1 MLKKLSILVFLMVV
15 LAASP
20 LFAQNSSTHSVTVTL
35 QDATNDEPV
44 GFATVSVTLK
54 GSDTPAKYTITNE
67 KGSATLDGLKNGT
80 YTFAAELMGYK
91 KYTQEI
97 TVKDGNVAIGTV
109 KMDVDQETLDA
120 ANVSAIGNPVIIK
133 KDTIEYT
140 AAAFKTTENDVLED
154 LLKKLPGVEVDN
166 GTVTVNGQTV
176 TRVYI
181 DGKTFFMDDP
191 QLATKNIPAKIIN
204 KVKVVQK
211 KSEQAE
217 FTGID
222 DGQEETVLDLSVQ
235 PGMMNG
241 LMGNLQAGL
250 GHDLPKPEDKTAYN
264 DDYRFNSQ
272 LFLGNFTGDTQI
284 SIIGNANNANNR
296 GFGDRMG
303 GMMGGGGGMMG
314 GMGGGGGITTSY
326 MAGVNLGS
334 NFFDDRM
341 ELTGDY
347 MFSGSNNV
355 GNTDQYNETVVRG
368 ADYRQASNSNTSSTR
383 NSYDNR
389 VGLRIEH
396 EFSKSANIIFEPQI
410 SYGWGDNSSLQ
421 LSNTS
426 HLFSDGTS
434 MLTNDGFSSNI
445 GNSKNLNASGMF
457 MYRQRLGLPGRTLT
471 SRINFSF
478 SNTDTDGFVQS
489 LNNIYRNLPD
499 GTAANES
506 LITNQRTEQGN
517 KNTSIN
523 ANVTYTEPMGNF
535 FYIEANYQ
543 YSYRRQNSTKN
554 AFNSGAVDI
563 FDVNHIIYNPVG
575 EVFDIDYSNNIVNE
589 SSDHNIGANMLY
601 QNDKLRAQIG
611 ATLRPQTTHNV
622 TDRADFKVDTTFT
635 VVNWS
640 PNAMIMWDA
649 NDYLNLRFFYR
660 GNSSQPS
667 VSQLMPVPDN
677 SNPMSVSLGN
687 PSLAPYFSH
696 NVNGEFRYTNRQKFA
711 SMNLRFNA
719 GVTQNPIVNATWFD
733 TNNVRYSMPF
743 NGKNT
748 SNGSLNFTANFPIF
762 VQNLTLSTTTSVNG
776 NQSFSYQ
783 GGNQIDVSK
792 YYKDGN
798 KSNFDYPLFLADYS
812 DISNSKDFIVG
823 KTQTLGGSERLN
835 LQFRTDDIEIRVGG
849 STNVSKSWIS
859 TDNSSTPYTWRNA
872 VNASFTWTW
881 DITGMSLRT
890 DANYNWYTNYTTDV
904 EPECIINAEITKM
917 IFKQRA
923 TIALRGSDLL
933 AQSKSF
939 SYSVDADGNIREST
953 SNILGRYIIFSFTYR
968 FGTFGGGR
976 GRGGHGGGMP
986 MGGGM
991 PPMGGGRGGRF

>member
-1 MLKKLSILVFLMVV
+1 MFKKLLFIVTLMTA
-15 LAASP
+15 LLSFNA
-20 LFAQNSSTHSVTVTL
+20 FAQSGSSTHSVSVTL
-35 QDATNDEPV
+35 LDATNDDPV
-44 GFATVSVTLK
+44 SFATVSVTLK

-67 KGSATLDGLKNGT
+67 KGVASLDGLKNGT
-80 YTFAAELMGYK
+80 YTFAAELMGYQ
-91 KYTQEI
+91 KYTKEI
-97 TVKDGNVAIGTV
+97 TIKDGNIALGTV

-120 ANVSAIGNPVIIK
+120 ANVSAIGNPVVIK

-235 PGMMNG
+235 QGMMNG

-272 LFLGNFTGDTQI
+272 LFLGNFTGSNQI

-303 GMMGGGGGMMG
+303 GMMGGGGF
-314 GMGGGGGITTSY
+314 GGGGGITTSY
-326 MAGVNLGS
+326 MAGVNLGK

-341 ELTGDY
+341 ETTADY
-347 MFSGSNNV
+347 MFSGSNNESSSD
-355 GNTDQYNETVVRG
+355 TYNESVIKG
-368 ADYRQASNSNTSSTR
+368 ADYRLAQNSNSVSNR

-410 SYGWGDNSSLQ
+410 SYGWGDNSSMQ
-421 LSNTS
+421 LTNTS
-426 HLFSDGTS
+426 HLYNTGSS
-434 MLTNDGFSSNI
+434 ILTNDGFSSNS
-445 GNSKNLNASGMF
+445 GQSKNMNASGML

-471 SRINFSF
+471 STVRFNY
-478 SNTDTDGFVQS
+478 SNTDNDGFVQS
-489 LNNIYRNLPD
+489 LTNNYGLKN
-499 GTAANES
+499 S
-506 LITNQRTEQGN
+506 QSITNQRTEQMN
-517 KNTSIN
+517 HNSSVN

-543 YSYRRQNSTKN
+543 YQWNKQVSEKN

-563 FDVNHIIYNPVG
+563 FDATHLNYNPIG
-575 EVFDIDYSNNIVNE
+575 EVFDEDYSNNIINE
-589 SSDHNIGANMLY
+589 SKTHNIGANMLY
-601 QNDKLRAQIG
+601 QSDKLRAQVG
-611 ATLRPQTTHNV
+611 ATLRPQTTHNR
-622 TDRADFKVDTTFT
+622 TDRASYKIDTTFT
-635 VVNWS
+635 VINWS
-640 PNAMIMWDA
+640 PNAMVMWEA

-677 SNPMSVSLGN
+677 SNPMNISLGN

-696 NVNGEFRYTNRQKFA
+696 NVNGEFRYTNRQKF
-711 SMNLRFNA
+711 SSLNVRFNA
-719 GVTQNPIVNATWFD
+719 GMVQNPIVNANWVG
-733 TNNVRYSMPF
+733 TNNVRFSMPF
-743 NGKNT
+743 NGHNS
-748 SNGSLNFTANFPIF
+748 SNANMNVTANFPIF
-762 VQNLTLSTTTSVNG
+762 VQNLTLSTTTSVSG
-776 NQSFSYQ
+776 NQSYSYQ
-783 GGNQIDVSK
+783 GGNSIDVSK

-798 KSNFDYPLFLADYS
+798 MSDFNYALFLSDYS
-812 DISNSKDFIVG
+812 DINNSKDFLVG
-823 KTQTLGGSERLN
+823 KTQTMNASERLN

-859 TDNSSTPYTWRNA
+859 TNAVETPYTWRNA

-881 DITGMSLRT
+881 DLTGMSVRT
-890 DANYNWYTNYTTDV
+890 DANYNWYNNYSTDV
-904 EPECIINAEITKM
+904 KPETIINAEITKM
-917 IFKQRA
+917 VFKQRA
-923 TIALRGSDLL
+923 TIAVRGSDLL

-953 SNILGRYIIFSFTYR
+953 SQILGRYIIFSFTYR
-968 FGTFGGGR
+968 FGTFGGRGGR
-976 GRGGHGGGMP
+976 GGRGGGHGGGHGGGMP
-986 MGGGM
+986 MGGG
-991 PPMGGGRGGRF
+991 RW

>member
-1 MLKKLSILVFLMVV
+1 MFKRFSFIVILMAI

-20 LFAQNSSTHSVTVTL
+20 LFAQSSSTHSVSVTL
-35 QDATNDEPV
+35 LDATNDEPV

-54 GSDTPAKYTITNE
+54 GSETPAKYTITNE

-91 KYTQEI
+91 KYTKEI
-97 TVKDGNVAIGTV
+97 TIKDGNVAIGSV
-109 KMDVDQETLDA
+109 KMAVDQETLDA
-120 ANVSAIGNPVIIK
+120 ANVSAIGNPVVIK

-140 AAAFKTTENDVLED
+140 AGAFKTTENDVLED
-154 LLKKLPGVEVDN
+154 LLKKLPGVEVNN
-166 GTVTVNGQTV
+166 GTVTVNGQNV

-264 DDYRFNSQ
+264 DDLRFNTQ

-284 SIIGNANNANNR
+284 SIIANGNNANNR

-303 GMMGGGGGMMG
+303 GMMGGGG
-314 GMGGGGGITTSY
+314 MGGGGGITTSY
-326 MAGVNLGS
+326 MAGANLGS

-341 ELTGDY
+341 EATGNY

-355 GNTDQYNETVVRG
+355 GNTDQYNETVIRG
-368 ADYRQASNSNTSSTR
+368 ADYRQASTTNTSSSR

-434 MLTNDGFSSNI
+434 QFTNDGFNSNT
-445 GNSKNLNASGMF
+445 GQSKNFSASGMF

-471 SRINFSF
+471 SRINFNF
-478 SNTDTDGFVQS
+478 SNTDNDGFVQT
-489 LNNIYRNLPD
+489 LNNVHTTLPD
-499 GTAANES
+499 GSRTVNSA
-506 LITNQRTEQGN
+506 ITNQRTVQEN
-517 KNTSIN
+517 KNSSIN
-523 ANVTYTEPMGNF
+523 ANVTYTEPMGNY
-535 FYIEANYQ
+535 FYIEGNYQ
-543 YSYRRQNSTKN
+543 FQYNRQNSNKD

-563 FDVNHIIYNPVG
+563 FDVAHLNYNTVG
-575 EVFDIDYSNNIVNE
+575 ETFDESYSNNIINE
-589 SSDHNIGANMLY
+589 STTHNIGANMLY
-601 QNDKLRAQIG
+601 QSNKLRAQIG

-622 TDRADFKVDTTFT
+622 TDRAAYKIDTTFT
-635 VVNWS
+635 VINWS
-640 PNAMIMWDA
+640 PNAMLMWDA
-649 NDYLNLRFFYR
+649 NDYLNLRFNYR

-667 VSQLMPVPDN
+667 ISQLMPVPDN
-677 SNPMSVSLGN
+677 TNAMSQSLGN

-696 NVNGEFRYTNRQKFA
+696 NVNGDFRFQNRQKFS
-711 SMNLRFNA
+711 SMNLRFGA

-733 TNNVRYSMPF
+733 TDNVRYSMPF
-743 NGKNT
+743 NGHNS
-748 SNGSLNFTANFPIF
+748 SNANLNFTSNFPIF
-762 VQNLTLSTTTSVNG
+762 VQNLTLSTTTSVSG
-776 NQSFSYQ
+776 NQSYSYQ
-783 GGNQIDVSK
+783 GGNQIDVRK

-798 KSNFDYPLFLADYS
+798 KSEFDYALFLSDYS
-812 DISNSKDFIVG
+812 DIEHSKDFIVG
-823 KTQTLGGSERLN
+823 KTQTMNASERLN

-859 TDNSSTPYTWRNA
+859 TNAVETPYTWRNA

-968 FGTFGGGR
+968 FGSFGGGR
-976 GRGGHGGGMP
+976 GRGGHGGHGRGMGGGMPMGMP

-991 PPMGGGRGGRF
+991 GRF

>member
-1 MLKKLSILVFLMVV
+1 MAKKFTFLVFLMAFLTAFPV
-15 LAASP
+15 
-20 LFAQNSSTHSVTVTL
+20 FAQNSSSHSVSVTL
-35 QDATNDEPV
+35 LDATNDEPV

-54 GSDTPAKYTITNE
+54 GTDTPAKYTITNE
-67 KGSATLDGLKNGT
+67 KGAATLTGLKNGT
-80 YTFAAELMGYK
+80 YTFAAELMGYQ
-91 KYTQEI
+91 KYTKEI
-97 TVKDGNVAIGTV
+97 TIKDGNVAIGTV
-109 KMDVDQETLDA
+109 KMDVDRETLDA

-154 LLKKLPGVEVDN
+154 LLKKLPGVEVND
-166 GTVTVNGQTV
+166 GAVTVNGQTV

-235 PGMMNG
+235 QGMMNG
-241 LMGNLQAGL
+241 MMGNLQAGL
-250 GHDLPKPEDKTAYN
+250 GHDLPAAGDKTAYN

-284 SIIGNANNANNR
+284 SIIANGNNANNR

-303 GMMGGGGGMMG
+303 GMMGGGGGRG
-314 GMGGGGGITTSY
+314 GAGGGLTTSY
-326 MAGVNLGS
+326 MGGVNLGS

-341 ELTGDY
+341 ELTGSY
-347 MFSGSNNV
+347 MFSGSNTES
-355 GNTDQYNETVVRG
+355 NTDQYNETVVKG
-368 ADYRQASNSNTSSTR
+368 ADYRLAQTSNTASDR

-426 HLFSDGTS
+426 HLFGNGTS
-434 MLTNDGFSSNI
+434 TFTNDGFSSNS
-445 GNSKNLNASGMF
+445 GKSKNVSASGMF

-471 SRINFSF
+471 SRINFNL
-478 SNTDTDGFVQS
+478 SNTDNDGLVQS
-489 LNNIYRNLPD
+489 VNNTYNPD
-499 GTAANES
+499 GTKNIAAS
-506 LITNQRTEQGN
+506 TITNQRTVQDN
-517 KNTSIN
+517 RNASVN

-535 FYIEANYQ
+535 FYLEGNYQ
-543 YSYRRQNSTKN
+543 FQYNRQNSNKD
-554 AFNSGAVDI
+554 AYNSGAVDI
-563 FDVNHIIYNPVG
+563 FDVSNHGYNPNG
-575 EVFDIDYSNNIVNE
+575 EIFDADYSNNIINQ
-589 SSDHNIGANMLY
+589 STTHNIGANMLY
-601 QNDKLRAQIG
+601 QNDRLRAQIG

-622 TDRADFKVDTTFT
+622 TDRAAYQMDTTFT
-635 VVNWS
+635 VINWS
-640 PNAMIMWDA
+640 PNAMLMWDA
-649 NDYLNLRFFYR
+649 NDYLNIRFNYR

-667 VSQLMPVPDN
+667 ISQLMPVPDN
-677 SNPMSVSLGN
+677 SNPMSISLGN

-696 NVNGEFRYTNRQKFA
+696 NINGEFRYQNRQKFS
-711 SMNLRFNA
+711 SMNLRFGA
-719 GVTQNPIVNATWFD
+719 GMTQNPIVNATWYG

-743 NGKNT
+743 NGHNS
-748 SNGSLNFTANFPIF
+748 SNANLNFTTNFPIF
-762 VQNLTLSTTTSVNG
+762 VQNLTLSSTTSVSG
-776 NQSFSYQ
+776 NQSYSYQ
-783 GGNQIDVSK
+783 GGNQIDVTK
-792 YYKDGN
+792 YYKNGN
-798 KSNFDYPLFLADYS
+798 MSDFDYPKFLGDYS
-812 DISNSKDFIVG
+812 DIENSKDFVVG
-823 KTQTLGGSERLN
+823 KTQTMNASERLN

-859 TDNSSTPYTWRNA
+859 TNSVETPYTWRNA
-872 VNASFTWTW
+872 VNGSFTWTW
-881 DITGMSLRT
+881 DITGMSFRT

-917 IFKQRA
+917 VFKQRA
-923 TIALRGSDLL
+923 TIAVRGADLL
-933 AQSKSF
+933 AQAKSF

-953 SNILGRYIIFSFTYR
+953 SAILGRYIIVSFTYR

-986 MGGGM
+986 MRGGM
-991 PPMGGGRGGRF
+991 PMGGMGGGRGGRF